1 MKKRI
6 LAGVLASAAALAAV
20 SFSGCN
26 NTEEEQGAHKLPE
39 AELTDDDDTLTI
51 LSWESNSDM
60 QGLIDYFCEATG
72 TPKDKV
78 VWKKVGAGG
87 EDARD
92 GYDDYLLGSGDA
104 DLIFC
109 DADWAALYP
118 NDERD
123 FITPLSSLGLSES
136 DFPNAYAYT
145 LKVGTNDAG
154 QFVGATWQATPG
166 GFLYRADYAEEYL
179 GVKTPDE
186 MQALVK
192 DWDTFE
198 QTADKLAKDHGVA
211 LVASEGGLWQIM
223 QCQRTSQWVQD
234 GKLVVDSF
242 ATDFI
247 QKVKDYV
254 DKGYVTKETQWED
267 PWYNVIREGKALGD
281 FAPTWGVLDNDTS
294 IAANFAG
301 DEKGVLGLCEGP
313 ASWYWG
319 GTYME
324 VCAKCNSKSLAKKWI
339 ETFSINETTM
349 AEYSKKSGD
358 LMNNKKVME
367 EVSKDTSLTNSLFK
381 DGIHQFGVLYK
392 SADKINLSV
401 TKYDSVI
408 KGAFNNAVQGYAIK
422 GTYASVD
429 DAVKGFKDEVAG
441 TYGEIV

>member
-6 LAGVLASAAALAAV
+6 LAGVLASAAALSAV
-20 SFSGCN
+20 ALSGCDG
-26 NTEEEQGAHKLPE
+26 EGSSGPHKLPE

-60 QGLIDYFCEATG
+60 QGLIDYFCETTG

-78 VWKKVGAGG
+78 VWAKVGASG

-92 GYDDYLLGSGDA
+92 GYDDYLQGSGDA

-109 DADWAALYP
+109 DAEWAAVYP
-118 NDERD
+118 NDEND
-123 FITPLSSLGLSES
+123 YLTPLSSLGLSES
-136 DFPNAYAYT
+136 DFPNAYPYT
-145 LKVGTNDAG
+145 IKVGTNEAG
-154 QFVGATWQATPG
+154 QFVGATWQATSG
-166 GFLYRADYAEEYL
+166 GYLYRADYAEQYL
-179 GVKTPDE
+179 GVKTPEE

-198 QTADKLAKDHGVA
+198 QTAAKLAEQGVA
-211 LVASEGGLWQIM
+211 ICASEGGLWQIM
-223 QCQRTSQWVQD
+223 QCQRSSQWVQD

-247 QKVKDYV
+247 QKAKDYA
-254 DKGYVTKETQWED
+254 DKGYITKETQWED

-281 FAPTWGVLDNDTS
+281 FAPTWGVLNNSTS

-339 ETFSINETTM
+339 ETFAINEETM
-349 AEYSKKSGD
+349 IGYSKASGD
-358 LMNNKKVME
+358 LMNNKKAME
-367 EVSKDTSLTNSLFK
+367 EVVKDTTLTNPLFK

-392 SADKINLSV
+392 TADKINLV
-401 TKYDSVI
+401 ATKYDSVI
-408 KGAFNNAVQGYAIK
+408 KGAFNTAVQGYAIK
-422 GTYASVD
+422 GTYETVD
-429 DAVKGFKDEVAG
+429 DAVKAFKDEVAL

>member
-26 NTEEEQGAHKLPE
+26 NDGATGPHTLPV

-51 LSWESNSDM
+51 LAWETNSDM

-72 TPKDKV
+72 TPKEKV
-78 VWKKVGAGG
+78 VWAKVGAKG

-92 GYDDYLLGSGDA
+92 NYGAYLDGSGDA

-109 DADWAALYP
+109 DADWTALYANNE
-118 NDERD
+118 NDYV
-123 FITPLSSLGLSES
+123 TPLSSLGLSES
-136 DFPNAYAYT
+136 DFPNAYPYT
-145 LKVGTNDAG
+145 IKVGTNEAG

-166 GFLYRADYAEEYL
+166 GFVYRADYAEEYL

-198 QTADKLAKDHGVA
+198 QTAEKLATEHGVA
-211 LVASEGGLWQIM
+211 LCATEGGLWQIM
-223 QCQRTSQWVQD
+223 QCQRSSQWVQD

-247 QKVKDYV
+247 QKAKDYA
-254 DKGYVTKETQWED
+254 DKGYITKETQWED

-281 FAPTWGVLDNDTS
+281 FAPTWGVLNNSTS

-319 GTYME
+319 GTYMQ
-324 VCAKCNSKSLAKKWI
+324 VTSKCNSKSLAKKWI
-339 ETFSINETTM
+339 ETFSINEDTM

-358 LMNNKKVME
+358 LMNNSKVME
-367 EVSKDTSLTNSLFK
+367 EVAKDTTLTNKLFK

-392 SADKINLSV
+392 SADKVNLSV

-408 KGAFNNAVQGYAIK
+408 KGAFNQAVQDYAINGK
-422 GTYASVD
+422 HATVD
-429 DAVKGFKDEVAG
+429 DAVAAFKAKVSE